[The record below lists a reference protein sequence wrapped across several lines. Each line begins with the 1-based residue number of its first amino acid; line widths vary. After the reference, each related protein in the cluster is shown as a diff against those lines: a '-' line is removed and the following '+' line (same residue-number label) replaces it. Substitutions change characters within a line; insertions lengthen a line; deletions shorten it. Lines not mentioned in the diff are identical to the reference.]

1 MLFLLFYKIDKISS
15 QKYKK
20 IKHNLILNRY
30 FDNIIKSY
38 CTQKKTHLTFFN
50 KKVIIEKETS
60 PNLKKKMKELRY
72 LDKYFIKYKFSFS
85 LGILITIIAQIFSL
99 FTPKLISSSL
109 EAIEKFDK
117 LSSVEKSST
126 MVIGQYREE
135 LIHNVLLIIA
145 TTIIAGFLTFLMR
158 QTLIV
163 MSRHIE
169 FDLKNEVFRQYENL
183 SQNFYKQNR
192 TGDLMN
198 RISEDVS
205 KVRMYVGP
213 AVMYTINTFIR
224 FAIVIA
230 YMYNVSPRLTLY
242 TLLPLP
248 ILSYAIFK
256 LSSEINIRSTV
267 FQQYLSKVSSFT
279 QEIFSGIRVIKA
291 YSLENQQQNNLISLA
306 EESKSKSLSL
316 ARVQS
321 LFGPLMLA
329 LIGISN
335 LVLIYFGGMLYIN
348 GTIKSIGTIAE
359 FILYVNMLTWPV
371 ASLGWVSSMVQEAE
385 ASQKR
390 LNEFLK
396 IVPDI
401 QNNNPSSSTVDGTIS
416 FENVSYT
423 YEDTNIE
430 ALKNISFTVKKGET
444 LAILGKT
451 GSGKS
456 TLLSL
461 ISRMYD
467 VTEGQVK
474 IDGKEISQLNLF
486 DLRNSIGIVPQD
498 AFLFSDSIKNNI
510 KFGKENA
517 TDDEVI
523 AAAKSAVVHDNI
535 EGFNK
540 GYDTILGERGIT
552 LSGGQKQRVSI
563 ARAIIKKPEILL
575 FDDCLSAVDTETEEA
590 ILNNLFEICKDK
602 TTIIVSHRVS
612 SAKNADKIIILEN
625 GKIIQQGFHNQ
636 LINENGYYSALYL
649 KQLSEKEL
657 L

>member
-1 MLFLLFYKIDKISS
+1 
-15 QKYKK
+15 
-20 IKHNLILNRY
+20 
-30 FDNIIKSY
+30 
-38 CTQKKTHLTFFN
+38 
-50 KKVIIEKETS
+50 
-60 PNLKKKMKELRY
+60 MKELRY

-256 LSSEINIRSTV
+256 LSSEINSRSTV

-291 YSLENQQQNNLISLA
+291 YSLENQQQNNLINLA

-335 LVLIYFGGMLYIN
+335 LVVIYFGGMLYIN

-523 AAAKSAVVHDNI
+523 VAAKSAVVHDNI

>member
-1 MLFLLFYKIDKISS
+1 
-15 QKYKK
+15 
-20 IKHNLILNRY
+20 
-30 FDNIIKSY
+30 
-38 CTQKKTHLTFFN
+38 
-50 KKVIIEKETS
+50 
-60 PNLKKKMKELRY
+60 MKELRY
-72 LDKYFIKYKFSFS
+72 LDKYFIKYKYSFL
-85 LGILITIIAQIFSL
+85 LGIVTTIIAQIFSL
-99 FTPKLISSSL
+99 FTPKLISESL
-109 EAIEKFDK
+109 GAIERFDK
-117 LSSVEKSST
+117 LSSKEKSSEI
-126 MVIGQYREE
+126 VLSFFKNE
-135 LIHNVLLIIA
+135 LIENILLIIG
-145 TTIIAGFLTFLMR
+145 TTIVAGFLTFLMR

-224 FAIVIA
+224 FAIVIG
-230 YMYNVSPRLTLY
+230 YMYNVSPRLTFY
-242 TLLPLP
+242 TILPLP

-267 FQQYLSKVSSFT
+267 FQQYLSKVSSFS

-291 YSLENQQQNNLISLA
+291 YSLENQHQNNMIDLA
-306 EESKSKSLSL
+306 NESKSKSLNL
-316 ARVQS
+316 AKVQS

-335 LVLIYFGGMLYIN
+335 LIVIYFGGLMYMD

-396 IVPDI
+396 IEPEIVNKNTEHSVI
-401 QNNNPSSSTVDGTIS
+401 EGAIAFQ
-416 FENVSYT
+416 NVSYT
-423 YEDTNIE
+423 YEDTNIK
-430 ALKNISFTVKKGET
+430 ALQDISFTVKKGET

-456 TLLSL
+456 TILSL
-461 ISRMYD
+461 ISRLYD
-467 VTEGQVK
+467 VSEGQITV
-474 IDGKEISQLNLF
+474 DGTLIKDLNVY

-517 TDDEVI
+517 TNAEVE

-535 EGFNK
+535 IGFNK
-540 GYDTILGERGIT
+540 KYETILGERGIT

-563 ARAIIKKPEILL
+563 ARAIIKDPEILL

-590 ILNNLFEICKDK
+590 ILNNLNEICKNK
-602 TTIIVSHRVS
+602 TTIIVSHRIS
-612 SAKNADKIIILEN
+612 SAKNADRILIIEN
-625 GKIIQQGFHNQ
+625 GRIMQQGSHNQ
-636 LINENGYYSALYL
+636 LINEEGYYASLYL

>member
-1 MLFLLFYKIDKISS
+1 
-15 QKYKK
+15 
-20 IKHNLILNRY
+20 
-30 FDNIIKSY
+30 
-38 CTQKKTHLTFFN
+38 
-50 KKVIIEKETS
+50 
-60 PNLKKKMKELRY
+60 MKELSY
-72 LDKYFIKYKFSFS
+72 LNKYFIKYKYSFS

-99 FTPKLISSSL
+99 FTPKLISKSL
-109 EAIEKFDK
+109 NAIENFDK
-117 LSSVEKSST
+117 LSAAEQKSEI
-126 MVIGQYREE
+126 VIATFRQD
-135 LIHNVLLIIA
+135 LIHNVLLIIG
-145 TTIIAGFLTFLMR
+145 TTIVAGFLTFLMR

-224 FAIVIA
+224 FAIVIL
-230 YMYNVSPRLTLY
+230 YMYNVSPLLTLY
-242 TLLPLP
+242 TILPLP
-248 ILSYAIFK
+248 ILSYCIFK
-256 LSSEINIRSTV
+256 LSSEINKRSTT

-291 YSLENQQQNNLISLA
+291 YSLENQHQNNMIDLA
-306 EESKSKSLSL
+306 EESKRKSLSL

-321 LFGPLMLA
+321 LFGPLMIA

-335 LVLIYFGGMLYIN
+335 LVVIYFGGVMYIN
-348 GTIKSIGTIAE
+348 GSIPNIGTIAE

-396 IVPDI
+396 IEPEIKNKNEDSSDI
-401 QNNNPSSSTVDGTIS
+401 QGNIT
-416 FENVSYT
+416 FENVSFT
-423 YEDTNIE
+423 YKDTNIE
-430 ALKNISFTVKKGET
+430 ALKNVSFTVKKGET

-456 TLLSL
+456 TILSL
-461 ISRMYD
+461 ISRLYD
-467 VTEGQVK
+467 VAEGDIK
-474 IDGKEISQLNLF
+474 IDEREISSLNLN
-486 DLRNSIGIVPQD
+486 DLRNNIGIVPQD
-498 AFLFSDSIKNNI
+498 AFLFSDTIKNNI
-510 KFGKENA
+510 KFGNQNA
-517 TDDEVI
+517 TDEDVI
-523 AAAKSAVVHDNI
+523 EASKNAVVHDNI
-535 EGFNK
+535 IAFNK
-540 GYDTILGERGIT
+540 QYDTILGERGIT

-563 ARAIIKKPEILL
+563 ARAIIKNPAILL
-575 FDDCLSAVDTETEEA
+575 FDDCLSAVDTETEEL
-590 ILNNLFEICKDK
+590 ILNNLFEISKDK

-612 SAKNADKIIILEN
+612 SAKNADKIIILED
-625 GKIIQQGFHNQ
+625 GKIIQQGSHNQ
-636 LINENGYYSALYL
+636 LINQEGYYSALYL